1 MNALTELRKLVAPP
15 DLAIDIGTANTRL
28 FTQRHGLL
36 ADEPTLVHHTNG
48 AIAAVGLSAARA
60 QHADPASKSCSLF
73 CGRQVTDTHAA
84 GVLIRTLLHEH
95 ATGVWSLG
103 SRFIRALVCVPS
115 QAAKSETA
123 PEEAESLLTAAH
135 EAGISVATPVSQAL
149 AAAIG
154 AGLDVSSPY
163 AQLLVDIGA
172 GTTEIAVVRSG
183 TLLAVQTLDVATRKM
198 HRALQQSLATQTG
211 VEPFL
216 REAELLTQTIG
227 LTGYET
233 EDRTFVSRGLQVVT
247 QQPMNCYVS
256 SYDIAEAVLPLGQ
269 QLVQSIHQ
277 AIQQLDPDLS
287 CETIETGIT
296 LTGGGALLP
305 GLVPR
310 LSQLTGYAVNVAPDP
325 SRATIR
331 GAGRMLQVCAATR
344 LWKQAR

>member
-15 DLAIDIGTANTRL
+15 DLAIDLGTANTRL

-36 ADEPTLVHHTNG
+36 ADEPTLVHQTNG
-48 AIAAVGLSAARA
+48 TIAAVGLSAARA
-60 QHADPASKSCSLF
+60 QHQQPPNTTRSIWR
-73 CGRQVTDTHAA
+73 GREVADTHAA

-115 QAAKSETA
+115 GAAPSETD
-123 PEEAESLLTAAH
+123 SLLTAAR
-135 EAGISVATPVSQAL
+135 EAGISVATPVAQAL

-183 TLLAVQTLDVATRKM
+183 ALLEVQRLEFTTSTLQ
-198 HRALQQSLATQTG
+198 RALQQSLATQTG

-233 EDRTFVSRGLQVVT
+233 EERTFISRGIEVAT
-247 QQPMNCYVS
+247 QQPMSFCVS
-256 SYDIAEAVLPLGQ
+256 SYDVAEAVLPIGQ

-277 AIQQLDPDLS
+277 AIQQLDADLS
-287 CETIETGIT
+287 CEALETGIT

-305 GLVPR
+305 GLAQR
-310 LSQLTGYAVNVAPDP
+310 LHQLTGYAVNIAQEPL
-325 SRATIR
+325 RATIR
-331 GAGRMLQVCAATR
+331 GAGQMLQVSAATK
-344 LWKQAR
+344 LWAKAH

>member
-15 DLAIDIGTANTRL
+15 DLAIDLGTANTRL

-36 ADEPTLVHHTNG
+36 ADEPTLVYQPNG
-48 AIAAVGLSAARA
+48 TIAAVGLSAARA
-60 QHADPASKSCSLF
+60 QHHHPTDVTLSLLR
-73 CGRQVTDTHAA
+73 GGNVTDTHAA

-95 ATGVWSLG
+95 AKGMWSLG
-103 SRFIRALVCVPS
+103 SRYIRALVCVPS
-115 QAAKSETA
+115 CAVKSETD
-123 PEEAESLLTAAH
+123 SMLAAAR

-172 GTTEIAVVRSG
+172 GTTDIAVLRSG
-183 TLLAVQTLDVATRKM
+183 ALLEVQTLDVATGTM

-216 REAELLTQTIG
+216 REAELLTQAIG
-227 LTGYET
+227 LMGYET
-233 EDRTFVSRGLQVVT
+233 EERTFISRGVQVDT
-247 QQPMNCYVS
+247 QQPMNFCVS
-256 SYDIAEAVLPLGQ
+256 SYDIAEAVLSVAQ
-269 QLVQSIHQ
+269 QLLQSIQ
-277 AIQQLDPDLS
+277 QSIQQLDPALS
-287 CETIETGIT
+287 CEAIETGLT

-310 LSQLTGYAVNVAPDP
+310 LSQLTGYAVNVAPEP
-325 SRATIR
+325 ALATIR
-331 GAGRMLQVCAATR
+331 GAGRMLHVSAITR
-344 LWKQAR
+344 LWRQGH